1 MFKETTKANGKYSRF
16 QQEMCKL
23 TWQLAS
29 PRQWPLALLSL
40 EPGSVLGLG
49 LGELVLDA
57 VVIGILVPCDNA
69 GVLAP
74 VPDRDLGKGA
84 KVESPLTSID
94 HGISPEFLMKQVYY
108 VVITG
113 EFHNV

>member
-1 MFKETTKANGKYSRF
+1 MCNKTINTVQDTYS
-16 QQEMCKL
+16 CPLSKGKL
-23 TWQLAS
+23 TWHLAS
-29 PRQWPLALLSL
+29 PCHSQPALLCL
-40 EPGSVLGLG
+40 EPCPLLGLVP
-49 LGELVLDA
+49 GELVLDA